1 MSETRRR
8 RRRWIIWTGAG
19 VLAAMAVL
27 ACAAWLVARR
37 AEPWLR
43 ARIVSELA
51 ERFQAR
57 VELDG
62 FHVRVADGL
71 WVEGTGLRIWPP
83 ASVEGIRVPGEQN
96 PLIRLEEFRFHAPI
110 NLKQGVLKP
119 GATIHVSMVELKGL
133 QMDLPPK
140 TRFAHVGNAAPREG
154 KAPLAGLAR
163 FQIDAMECANAKLTL
178 ETSKPGKLPVVV
190 EIARLKIMHVG
201 EDGRMSYEAELTNP
215 KPTGTVRT
223 KGTLGP
229 WQTADPGET
238 PVQGQYRF
246 EHADLGTIKGIAGMM
261 NSTGQFQGT
270 LRELT
275 VDGATETPEFQ
286 LSHFGTA
293 LPLST
298 RFHAKVDATNGDT
311 WLEWVEARLGRSH
324 MLVRGEVVRAV
335 ENGQPI
341 GHNVNL
347 NVHVD
352 DGRIEDFLRLTS
364 KTGTPLM
371 TGTLTMKTAFDLP
384 PGRDPVHERVRLKG
398 VFALDQA
405 VFTSEKIQS
414 KIVELSARGLG
425 EPEKA
430 KAAAGGMTQSAM
442 HGNFTMAAGTVQIPN
457 LEYSVPGATIEMKGA
472 YGVEDG
478 TLDFAGMA
486 RLQATVSQ
494 MVGGWK
500 GLLLKPLDRYFKDEG
515 AGTKIP
521 IHISGTRE
529 APEFGANLAGF
540 QFHTTPRTGR
550 QP

>member
-1 MSETRRR
+1 MSETRKRR
-8 RRRWIIWTGAG
+8 GRWVIWTGAG
-19 VLAAMAVL
+19 VLAAVAVL
-27 ACAAWLVARR
+27 ACAAWVMARR

-62 FHVRVADGL
+62 FHVWISDGL
-71 WVEGTGLRIWPP
+71 WAEGKGLRIWPP
-83 ASVEGIRVPGEQN
+83 ASVEGIRVPGEGN
-96 PLIRLEEFRFHAPI
+96 PLIRLDEFRFHAP
-110 NLKQGVLKP
+110 LHLKP

-133 QMDLPPK
+133 NMDLPPK
-140 TRFAHVGNAAPREG
+140 TRFAHGRNPLPRVGQT
-154 KAPLAGLAR
+154 PLSGLVR
-163 FQIDAMECANAKLTL
+163 FQVDAMECAGARLTL
-178 ETSKPGKLPVVV
+178 ETSKPGKLPLMV
-190 EIARLKIMHVG
+190 EIAQLKIMRAG

-215 KPTGTVRT
+215 KPTGTIRT
-223 KGTLGP
+223 TGTLGP

-238 PVQGQYRF
+238 PVEGQYRF
-246 EHADLGTIKGIAGMM
+246 EHADLGTIHGIAGIL

-275 VDGATETPEFQ
+275 VDGATETPDFQ
-286 LSHFGTA
+286 LSNFGTA

-324 MLVRGEVVRAV
+324 MEARGEVVRVV
-335 ENGQPI
+335 ENGQSI
-341 GHNVNL
+341 GRDVNL

-364 KTGTPLM
+364 KTGTPLL
-371 TGTLTMKTAFDLP
+371 TGALTMKTAFDLL
-384 PGRDPVHERVRLKG
+384 PGHDPVHERLRLKG

-405 VFTSEKIQS
+405 VFTSEKIQG
-414 KIVELSARGLG
+414 KITELSARGLG

-430 KAAAGGMTQSAM
+430 KEAAGGMTRSAM
-442 HGNFTMAAGTVQIPN
+442 HGSFTMAAGTVQIPD
-457 LEYSVPGATIEMKGA
+457 LEYSVPGATIALKGA
-472 YGVEDG
+472 YGVEGG
-478 TLDFAGMA
+478 TLDFAGTA
-486 RLQATVSQ
+486 KLQATVSQ

-500 GLLLKPLDRYFKDEG
+500 GLLLKPLDRYFKHDG
-515 AGTKIP
+515 AGTQVP
-521 IHISGTRE
+521 IHIGGTRE
-529 APEFGANLAGF
+529 APEFGAEVAGF
-540 QFHTTPRTGR
+540 QFHTKPRTGR